1 MSAALALPHPSFGGL
16 GAVGPTLALWPALQG
31 GVLWAWG
38 SDRGAFAT
46 LVCAAP
52 ALTTLALA
60 ATSQADRRQY
70 IARTLAAAMM
80 LPLLQLMWALE
91 PPRVALVALLTGLA
105 LLHVTACL
113 AAVLWLAVAATRAQA
128 APGVP
133 PVSRGVLVARLRSL
147 AALGLPLRVG
157 PGESADE
164 WVVDLLDEAHPDR
177 NHRVRLSI
185 DAAAACVRVRER
197 LGASAAVP
205 HDAEEASMRSI
216 GDPAFDPARPRA
228 RRVWA
233 RVAQATMVEPQRLD
247 AVRLRWS
254 AEGVTAADP
263 GARDAESLVTLLAA
277 LVVRS
282 GWHWQPL
289 LFARHG

>member
-1 MSAALALPHPSFGGL
+1 VSAALALPQPSFGGL
-16 GAVGPTLALWPALQG
+16 GAVGATLPLWPALQG
-31 GVLWAWG
+31 GALWAWG
-38 SDRGAFAT
+38 SDRGPMAVA
-46 LVCAAP
+46 LCAAP
-52 ALTTLALA
+52 VLVTVALA

-91 PPRVALVALLTGLA
+91 PPRVASAALLTALA
-105 LLHVTACL
+105 LLHVAAFL
-113 AAVLWLAVAATRAQA
+113 AAVLWLAVAATRVQA

-133 PVSRGVLVARLRSL
+133 PVSPSVLVARLRSL
-147 AALGLPLRVG
+147 AALGLPLRMG
-157 PGESADE
+157 PGDAADE
-164 WVVDLLDEAHPDR
+164 WVVDLRDEAHPDR
-177 NHRVRLSI
+177 SHCVQLSL

-197 LGASAAVP
+197 LGASAAAP
-205 HDAEEASMRSI
+205 RDADEASMRTI
-216 GDPAFDPARPRA
+216 GDPAFDPARPQA
-228 RRVWA
+228 RQVWA

-254 AEGVTAADP
+254 AKGVAAADP

-277 LVVRS
+277 VVVRS

>member
-1 MSAALALPHPSFGGL
+1 MSASLALPHPSFGSL
-16 GAVGPTLALWPALQG
+16 GAVGATLALWPALQG
-31 GVLWAWG
+31 GMLWAWG
-38 SDRGAFAT
+38 SDRGPLAAA
-46 LVCAAP
+46 LCAAP
-52 ALTTLALA
+52 ALATLALA

-70 IARTLAAAMM
+70 VARALAAAMM

-91 PPRVALVALLTGLA
+91 PPRVASVALLTGLA
-105 LLHVTACL
+105 LLHVAVFL
-113 AAVLWLAVAATRAQA
+113 AAVLWLAMVATRVQA
-128 APGVP
+128 AAGVA
-133 PVSRGVLVARLRSL
+133 PVSSGVLVARVRSL
-147 AALGLPLRVG
+147 AALDLPLRVG
-157 PGESADE
+157 PGDVAHE
-164 WVVDLLDEAHPDR
+164 WVVDLLDDAHPDR
-177 NHRVRLSI
+177 RHRVCLSL
-185 DAAAACVRVRER
+185 DPAAACVRVRER

-205 HDAEEASMRSI
+205 RDADEASMRSI
-216 GDPAFDPARPRA
+216 GDPAFDPTRPPA

-233 RVAQATMVEPQRLD
+233 RVAQATMVEPQQLD

-254 AEGVTAADP
+254 AEGVAAAEP